1 MVLPQ
6 ISLFLEVATPNQRN
20 CSSPAAV
27 RRSTKEAN
35 LEKIKLDFFKFSNP
49 IKFWTQS
56 PIIRTTTA
64 KKIRLQ
70 CLTNLPPPPHFSSLG
85 VSKMTAAARR

>member
-6 ISLFLEVATPNQRN
+6 ISLFLEVATPSQRN

-35 LEKIKLDFFKFSNP
+35 LEKIKLDFF
-49 IKFWTQS
+49 
-56 PIIRTTTA
+56 
-64 KKIRLQ
+64 L
-70 CLTNLPPPPHFSSLG
+70 NLVIQLNSEPNLL
-85 VSKMTAAARR
+85 